1 MDIDFELYKV
11 FYHVVKENSFSTAA
25 ERLFVSQS
33 AISQNI
39 KNLEKKLG
47 VQLFNRKGRD
57 LKLTQEGEWL
67 YSYVQ
72 QAYNLFKTAESK
84 INDFNNLEA
93 GEVRIGASDTI
104 CRYYLLPFLQRF
116 NRMYPRVKIHFI
128 NRTSTQIR
136 ELLNEGIIDFGV
148 ATLRQGETGEN
159 VRTLTVVEDVF
170 VASQKYASLKGKL
183 LELKDLRTYPL
194 LMLEKA
200 STTRELF
207 DNYTKEQNLTLV
219 PEIELESTDLLVE
232 FAKIGLGIAYVLK
245 DSVREAVFRGQLFTL
260 RIREELPVRKI
271 GIITN
276 EDIPITRSALRF
288 IDLVEGRDEGE

>member
-1 MDIDFELYKV
+1 MDVDFELYKV

-47 VQLFNRKGRD
+47 VQLFQRKGRD
-57 LKLTQEGEWL
+57 LKMTQEGEWL

-104 CRYYLLPFLQRF
+104 CRYYLLPYLQRF
-116 NRMYPRVKIHFI
+116 NREYPRVKIHFI

-136 ELLNEGIIDFGV
+136 ELLREGVIDFGV
-148 ATLRQGETGEN
+148 VTLHQGETGEN
-159 VRTLTVVEDVF
+159 VRTLSVVEDVF

-183 LELKDLRTYPL
+183 LELKDLSTYPL

-200 STTRELF
+200 STTRAIFESFLQ
-207 DNYTKEQNLTLV
+207 EHNLKLV
-219 PEIELESTDLLVE
+219 PEVELESTDLLVE

-245 DSVREAVFRGQLFTL
+245 DSIREAVFRGQLFIL
-260 RIREELPVRKI
+260 RINEELPVRKI
-271 GIITN
+271 GFITN
-276 EDIPITRSALRF
+276 EEIPITKSAARF
-288 IDLVEGRDEGE
+288 IDLVEGRE

>member
-25 ERLFVSQS
+25 EQLFVSQS

-47 VQLFNRKGRD
+47 VQLFIRKGRE

-72 QAYNLFKTAESK
+72 QAYSLFKTAESK

-104 CRYYLLPFLQRF
+104 CRYFLLPFLQRF
-116 NRMYPRVKIHFI
+116 NRTYPRVKIHFI

-136 ELLNEGIIDFGV
+136 ELLQDGVIDFGV
-148 ATLRQGETGEN
+148 VTLRQGEMGEN
-159 VRTLTVVEDVF
+159 VRMLSVVEDVF

-183 LELKDLRTYPL
+183 LELKDLKSYPL

-200 STTRELF
+200 STTREIFERFLR
-207 DNYTKEQNLTLV
+207 EHNLTLV

-245 DSVREAVFRGQLFTL
+245 DSVRDAIFRGQLFML
-260 RIREELPVRKI
+260 RINEELPTRRI

-276 EDIPITRSALRF
+276 ESIPITRSASRF
-288 IDLVEGRDEGE
+288 IDLLEGRE